1 ILKTNSYG
9 NKYPV
14 KKSECVGHVQKRMG
28 TRLCNI
34 KKKEKLG
41 GKERLTDVLIKRL
54 TNYYGLAIRKN
65 VDSVVSMKKAI
76 MATLDHYC
84 STD

>member
-1 ILKTNSYG
+1 KG
-9 NKYPV
+9 
-14 KKSECVGHVQKRMG
+14 
-28 TRLCNI
+28 
-34 KKKEKLG
+34 
-41 GKERLTDVLIKRL
+41 RLTDVFIKRL

-84 STD
+84 STDMKPRHANCLEGADS